1 MKFSLR
7 LRALLSATALI
18 LATWANVVVAGTIF
32 TNEAAFDAAISGFS
46 VLGTENFDSLSP
58 GLVANPSSFM
68 GGLIELGGGSPSIIN
83 TISRSAPNEWIGATG
98 TPATITGVGGS
109 ALGFDAFAFP
119 NRKEFNGTWTFLT
132 SLGTDVLAQGLNFSY
147 SFLGWVGAAGETLSS
162 ISYSPTGRIALDDL
176 AAYSRAVPI
185 PSSLLLIGLGLAG
198 IGYTRSWIKAG

>member
-68 GGLIELGGGSPSIIN
+68 GGLIELGEA
-83 TISRSAPNEWIGATG
+83 AP
-98 TPATITGVGGS
+98 
-109 ALGFDAFAFP
+109 
-119 NRKEFNGTWTFLT
+119 R
-132 SLGTDVLAQGLNFSY
+132 
-147 SFLGWVGAAGETLSS
+147 
-162 ISYSPTGRIALDDL
+162 
-176 AAYSRAVPI
+176 
-185 PSSLLLIGLGLAG
+185 
-198 IGYTRSWIKAG
+198 